1 MSVHLTASSLPKKC
15 LGKGMFDPSD
25 SPRLFGVPLGVDFP
39 KALVNGL
46 LEQSKS
52 LPPDALARA
61 QIVVNT
67 RRMARRIRDLF
78 DQGPACLLPKITLIG
93 QLPDEFFPG
102 QLPPSAPPLRRRFEI
117 AQLITRLL
125 ENDPSIAPKSSA
137 YDLADQLVSL
147 MDEMQGEGVSPN
159 VIESLDVTDQSGHWQ
174 RIKSF
179 LSIVRPY
186 FDSSADEPNPEA
198 RQRLAIEKLV
208 AVWENRPPQH
218 PVIIA
223 GSTGSRG
230 STLLLM
236 KAVAKLPQ
244 GAVILPGFDFDMP
257 HAVWDTLM
265 PTGSKSLPP
274 EDHPQ
279 YRFAKLMNQLG
290 LNREDVLEWDQ
301 SQPADPQRNQVISL
315 ALRPA
320 PITDQ
325 WLIDGPEL
333 PELNIAMQNVTLVE
347 AQNQRVE
354 AMAIAMRLRQAA
366 EDGTTAALISP
377 DRTLTR
383 QVSAALD
390 RWDITPDDSAGLPLN
405 RSAPGR
411 FMRHVSDL
419 FRKPLDTELLLTL
432 LKHPLCHAGAE
443 RGPHLRLTRELEL
456 YLRRMAIPLPDESTL
471 TLWAESSG
479 HEGAKVWIKW
489 LCSCLVGKS
498 HMPEK
503 PMQEWVEVHLNLVE
517 QLSGGVDADDAPA
530 VWSGD
535 SGQAAYSFVQELAE
549 AAPAAGVLSSFDYVN
564 TFSSVLS
571 QKEVRNPITP
581 YPNIL
586 IWGTLEARVQG
597 ADLLILAGLNEGS
610 WPESPK
616 PDPWLNR
623 ALRDQAGLL
632 LPERRTGLSAHD
644 FQQAAAA
651 PEVWFTRSTRTDES
665 ETITSR
671 WLNRLQNLLSGLPDQ
686 GGPEALSKMRAR
698 GVLWQDYVRKLD
710 KPKRI
715 DRATRPAPCPPAT
728 ARPDRLSVTEIR
740 HLIRDPYAIY
750 AKHIL
755 KLRPL
760 DPLMRGPDP
769 AIRGTVLHK
778 VLEAFVKET
787 TANPETLTKAHLL
800 HVTSGILESDVPWA
814 EARILWLARM
824 EQIADWFIET
834 EQVRRSLA
842 KPTAFEARGSASFT
856 DPDFTLRG
864 TADRIDM
871 DVTGQLHIY
880 DYKTGTPPTKDQQAH
895 FDKQLL
901 LEAAIAQQSGF
912 GELAPTQVARAV
924 YIGLASGGREVEA
937 PLEDE
942 SPEVTWAKLKK
953 LISAYLETETGYTA
967 RRAMHLK
974 RDYGDYDQLSRYG
987 EWDITDDPEKS
998 RVG

>member
-1 MSVHLTASSLPKKC
+1 
-15 LGKGMFDPSD
+15 MFDPSD
-25 SPRLFGVPLGVDFP
+25 TPRLFGVPLGVDFP

-46 LEQSKS
+46 LERNST
-52 LPPDALARA
+52 LPAEALARA

-67 RRMARRIRDLF
+67 SRMARRVRTLF

-93 QLPDEFFPG
+93 QLPDEFLPG
-102 QLPPSAPPLRRRFEI
+102 QLPQPAQSLRRRLEI
-117 AQLITRLL
+117 AQLIMRLL
-125 ENDPSIAPKSSA
+125 ESDPSIAPINSA
-137 YDLADQLVSL
+137 YDLADQLVNL
-147 MDEMQGEGVSPN
+147 IGEMQGEGVSPDE
-159 VIESLDVTDQSGHWQ
+159 IESLDITDQSGHWQ

-186 FDSSADEPNPEA
+186 FDSKIDEPDPEA
-198 RQRLAIEKLV
+198 RQRLAIERLA
-208 AVWENRPPQH
+208 AVWEQEPPQH

-230 STLLLM
+230 ATMLLM
-236 KAVAKLPQ
+236 KAVAKLPK

-257 HAVWDTLM
+257 HAVWDNLM
-265 PTGSKSLPP
+265 PRSTKSLPL

-279 YRFAKLMNQLG
+279 YRFANLMDQLG
-290 LNREDVLEWDQ
+290 MNRADILAWDQ
-301 SQPADPQRNQVISL
+301 TQPADPERNKVFSL

-325 WLIDGPEL
+325 WLIDGPKL
-333 PELNIAMQNVTLVE
+333 SDLCKAMQSTTLVE
-347 AQNQRVE
+347 APNQRVE

-366 EDGTTAALISP
+366 GDGATAALISP

-390 RWDITPDDSAGLPLN
+390 RWNITPDDSAGLPLN
-405 RSAPGR
+405 RSASGR
-411 FMRHVSDL
+411 FLRHVGDL
-419 FRKPLDTELLLTL
+419 FRQSLNSELLLTL
-432 LKHPLCHAGAE
+432 LKHPLCHAGIE

-456 YLRRMAIPLPDESTL
+456 YLRRKAIPFPNEATL
-471 TLWAESSG
+471 MLWAESGG
-479 HEGAKVWIKW
+479 HEGSEAWVRW
-489 LCSCLVGKS
+489 LCSCLIAKIDVS
-498 HMPEK
+498 EK
-503 PMQEWVEVHLNLVE
+503 PMQDWVEQHINLAE
-517 QLSGGVDADDAPA
+517 KLSGGVDPDDAPA

-535 SGQAAYSFVQELAE
+535 SGLAAHALMQELAE
-549 AAPAAGVLSSFDYVN
+549 AASAAGVLNSFDYVN
-564 TFSSVLS
+564 IFSSVLS

-581 YPNIL
+581 HPNIL

-644 FQQAAAA
+644 FQQAASA
-651 PEVWFTRSTRTDES
+651 PEVWFTRSIRTDDS

-686 GGPEALSKMRAR
+686 RGPEALNEMRVR
-698 GVLWQDYVRKLD
+698 GALWLDYVRELEQ
-710 KPKRI
+710 PRSI
-715 DRATRPAPCPPAT
+715 DPATRPAPCPPT
-728 ARPDRLSVTEIR
+728 MARPGGLSVTEIR

-750 AKHIL
+750 AKHVL
-755 KLRPL
+755 NLRPL

-778 VLEAFVKET
+778 VLEVFIKET
-787 TANPETLTKAHLL
+787 LANPYAFTKDRLL
-800 HVTSGILESDVPWA
+800 NVTNEILEVEVPWV

-824 EQIADWFIET
+824 EQIADWFIDT
-834 EQVRRSLA
+834 EHARRVIA
-842 KPTAFEARGSASFT
+842 MPTAFEARGSASFS

-871 DVTGQLHIY
+871 DETGQVHVY
-880 DYKTGTPPTKDQQAH
+880 DYKTGTPPSKEQQVH

-912 GELAPTQVARAV
+912 GELAPAQVARAV
-924 YIGLASGGREVEA
+924 YIGLASGGKEVEA
-937 PLEDE
+937 PLAEE
-942 SPEVTWAKLKK
+942 PPEITWEKLKK
-953 LISAYLETETGYTA
+953 LISAYSETETGYTA